1 MTLRFVTELEE
12 YTEMLTYFSRI
23 DQDAVIWKKI
33 REKTLAAITIG
44 KHLKD
49 LQNQQL
55 DDPEIGEEIEWFNTH
70 IGQAGT
76 IHPHAA
82 QV

>member
-12 YTEMLTYFSRI
+12 YTEMLTCFQELI
-23 DQDAVIWKKI
+23 
-33 REKTLAAITIG
+33 KTPLYETNQRKN
-44 KHLKD
+44 KHSKD

-55 DDPEIGEEIEWFNTH
+55 DDPEIGEEIEWLKTH
-70 IGQAGT
+70 IGQVGT
-76 IHPHAA
+76 IYQHAA